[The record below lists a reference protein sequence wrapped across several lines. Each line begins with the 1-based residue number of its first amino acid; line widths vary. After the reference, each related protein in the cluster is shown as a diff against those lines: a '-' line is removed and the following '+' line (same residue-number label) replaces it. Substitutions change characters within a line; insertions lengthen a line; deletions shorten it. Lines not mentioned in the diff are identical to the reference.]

1 MTSPQVKITAALGY
15 IATIVAANW
24 MTGHFG
30 LVHVAGLAVT
40 AGTFAAGLSFVA
52 RDALQDAAGRIWVL
66 AAILAGAGLSAA
78 LSPVQLAVASGVTFV
93 VSESADMAVYTPL
106 KRRSRLAA
114 WVASNVVGSLID
126 SALFL
131 WLAGF
136 PMSGFTGQATVKTVV
151 GVGTPLLVA
160 GMSGARRAVLRDR
173 LNRASA

>member
-1 MTSPQVKITAALGY
+1 MKTAALLAY
-15 IATIVAANW
+15 VATVVAANW

-52 RDALQDAAGRIWVL
+52 RDALQDSAGRRWVL
-66 AAILAGAGLSAA
+66 VAILAGATLSAA
-78 LSPVQLAVASGVTFV
+78 LSPVQLAVASGVTFL

-106 KRRSRLAA
+106 KSRSRLAA
-114 WVASNVVGSLID
+114 WLASNVVGSLID

-136 PMSGFTGQATVKTVV
+136 PMSGFAGQSLVKVAV

-160 GMSGARRAVLRDR
+160 ALLGVRRAVLRHR
-173 LNRASA
+173 VNTARA

>member
-1 MTSPQVKITAALGY
+1 MKIAALFAY
-15 IATIVAANW
+15 VATIVAANW

-52 RDALQDAAGRIWVL
+52 RDALQDAAGRRWVL
-66 AAILAGAGLSAA
+66 AAILAGAALSAG
-78 LSPVQLAVASGVTFV
+78 LSPVQLAVASGVTFL
-93 VSESADMAVYTPL
+93 VSESGDMAVYTPL
-106 KRRSRLAA
+106 KDRSRLAG
-114 WVASNVVGSLID
+114 WLASNVVGSLID

-136 PMSGFTGQATVKTVV
+136 PMSGFAGQSLVKVTV

-160 GMSGARRAVLRDR
+160 GLLGVRRALLRDR
-173 LNRASA
+173 LDRAGA

>member
-1 MTSPQVKITAALGY
+1 MRYLAAAAY
-15 IATIVAANW
+15 VATIVAANW
-24 MTGHFG
+24 LTGRFG

-52 RDALQDAAGRIWVL
+52 RDALQDAAGRWWVL
-66 AAILAGAGLSAA
+66 GAILAGAGLSAG
-78 LSPVQLAVASGVTFV
+78 LSPVQLAIASGVTFV

-106 KRRSRLAA
+106 KSRSRLAG
-114 WVASNVVGSLID
+114 WLASNIVGSLVD

-136 PMSGFTGQATVKTVV
+136 PMSGFWGQSAVKVAV

-160 GMSGARRAVLRDR
+160 GMLGARRAVLRDR
-173 LNRASA
+173 LNRAGA